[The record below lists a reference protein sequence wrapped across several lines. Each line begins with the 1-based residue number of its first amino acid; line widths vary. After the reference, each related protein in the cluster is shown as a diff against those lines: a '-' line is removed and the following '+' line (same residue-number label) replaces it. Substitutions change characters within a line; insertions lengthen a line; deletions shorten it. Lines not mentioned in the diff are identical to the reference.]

1 MSILDFS
8 PSWSS
13 DFIVT
18 RETKVSLPGDKIIL
32 PKSALEQLL
41 TASPLSSSSIATDS
55 ARSVAESSSYNQQ
68 YTTHSPISRRR
79 DEYQQLSQ
87 PLTFLLVNTRN
98 GKKVHAGV
106 QEFSAEEG
114 EIGLSPFLTKALNIL
129 EPYTEELYNLNDSS
143 SDHEERDS
151 TSNDKITRI
160 EVHAKQLPKGV
171 FLRLRPLDAG
181 YNPADWKSLLERYL
195 RENFTTLTRGE
206 TLNVKAS
213 KSEEFKFLIDEI
225 SPKGDGVC
233 IIDTDLEV
241 EIEALD
247 EEQARESLRQII
259 AKTRTSENSEGTS
272 PGGELNMW
280 KSFAGKLIEGDYIDY
295 TLPSW
300 DRSQG
305 VLVEVV
311 GQNIE
316 LFISPFSSHQR
327 ARPREDEH
335 VWGDFSN
342 EPIKRI
348 TILLS
353 GAEIDKVESFY
364 ISLHARGKNSSSH
377 EFSIRVRPFPNN
389 ESIADISNSDT
400 ITEIYSE
407 NDEQCKNCLKW
418 LSKNKI
424 LLHENFCRRN
434 NVVCSYCHNVYLKN
448 SQEWQDH
455 WHCEY
460 DSVYGE
466 TVQSKLNHYE
476 IFHTHRLCPNCPYK
490 AGSLIDLA
498 AHRTTVCSGK
508 IILCQ
513 FCHLE
518 VAQEGDMNAPSA
530 EALIYDLTA
539 HELADGARTTQC
551 HLCSK
556 IVRLRDIPTHMKHH
570 DLEKMNKSK
579 PIVCTNIYCCHTLGG
594 FEDIEKSKESKRLS
608 QVSKNELGLCSICF
622 GPLYVNIYDPDGKAL
637 KRRIERRYLSQLIQ
651 GCGKSW
657 CRNKYCKTAQNSQ
670 LTSKTALPIAK
681 MLIMPENIDNLHF
694 CVNQSISD
702 YRLLAEKIAEEKKF
716 ALEWCI
722 AALEDQGNLDSAKT
736 WLNNWAPKLEK

>member
-1 MSILDFS
+1 MSMLDFS

-18 RETKVSLPGDKIIL
+18 RETKVTLPGDKIIL

-41 TASPLSSSSIATDS
+41 TASSSSSSSIKTNS
-55 ARSVAESSSYNQQ
+55 ARSVAESNPYNQQ
-68 YTTHSPISRRR
+68 YTTPSPISRR
-79 DEYQQLSQ
+79 DEYQQLPQ

-114 EIGLSPFLTKALNIL
+114 EIGLSPFLAKALNIL
-129 EPYTEELYNLNDSS
+129 EPSTEELNKLNDSS
-143 SDHEERDS
+143 YDHEDRDS
-151 TSNDKITRI
+151 TSHDDIPRI

-206 TLNVKAS
+206 TLTVKAS
-213 KSEEFKFLIDEI
+213 KSEEFKFLIDEV
-225 SPKGDGVC
+225 SPKGDGIC

-247 EEQARESLRQII
+247 EEQARETLRQII
-259 AKTRTSENSEGTS
+259 SKTHTSVNSEGTS

-280 KSFAGKLIEGDYIDY
+280 KTFTGKLIEGDYVDY

-305 VLVEVV
+305 VLVEVN

-335 VWGDFSN
+335 IWGNFSY
-342 EPIKRI
+342 EPVKRI
-348 TILLS
+348 IIQLS
-353 GAEIDKVESFY
+353 GAEMDKVESFY
-364 ISLHARGKNSSSH
+364 ISLHARGNNSSPH
-377 EFSIRVRPFPNN
+377 EFSVRVRPFSIN
-389 ESIADISNSDT
+389 ESAADTSNSDT
-400 ITEIYSE
+400 VTEIHSE

-418 LSKNKI
+418 LAKNKM

-434 NVVCSYCHNVYLKN
+434 NIVCSHCHNVYLKN

-455 WHCEY
+455 WHCEH
-460 DSVYGE
+460 DSVFGE
-466 TVQSKLNHYE
+466 TVKSKLNHYE
-476 IFHTHRLCPNCPYK
+476 IFHTSRLCPNCSYK
-490 AGSLIDLA
+490 ARSLIDLA
-498 AHRTTVCSGK
+498 AHRTTVCPGK

-518 VAQEGDMNAPSA
+518 VAQEGDPNAPSA

-570 DLEKMNKSK
+570 DLEKMDKAK
-579 PIVCTNIYCCHTLGG
+579 PIVCTNTYCCHTLGG
-594 FEDIEKSKESKRLS
+594 LEDIEKSKESKRIS
-608 QVSKNELGLCSICF
+608 QVSKNDLGLCSICF

-637 KRRIERRYLSQLIQ
+637 KRRVERRYLSQLIQ

-657 CRNKYCKTAQNSQ
+657 CRNKYCKTAQSSQ
-670 LTSKTALPIAK
+670 LTSKTALPIVK
-681 MLIMPENIDNLHF
+681 MLIMPENIGK
-694 CVNQSISD
+694 I
-702 YRLLAEKIAEEKKF
+702 LLAEKIAEEKRF

-722 AALEDQGNLDSAKT
+722 AALEDQGNLDCAKK
-736 WLNNWAPKLEK
+736 WLNNWAPKIEK